1 MKTFRSI
8 SRIKIFYSESVVEYI
23 EGVEPQGFLQ
33 TTVYLKLGD
42 PSKMTKINLANKRA
56 ARSRNHRVTLEQ
68 LLSASIHALCYKC
81 EASYETSLQIKT

>member
-56 ARSRNHRVTLEQ
+56 ARSRIHGAATFCIDSRVVLQ
-68 LLSASIHALCYKC
+68 VRSI
-81 EASYETSLQIKT
+81 I